1 MCFSCDQKSWLTAE
15 GLICLKE
22 SSAAGKE
29 PQSHLQYCCSV
40 FSLCEWCLQNCGVAG
55 GLSQWAAAPA
65 ERDVKNGPTQDTVLR
80 VFEGL
85 V

>member
-1 MCFSCDQKSWLTAE
+1 MVLAE
-15 GLICLKE
+15 L
-22 SSAAGKE
+22 
-29 PQSHLQYCCSV
+29 
-40 FSLCEWCLQNCGVAG
+40 WVAG